1 MVISFEGD
9 ILIGIDGGVLIRNF
23 TVKDGNANDL
33 QRLAED
39 RVLLAASRIQAMR
52 AEGIAAVRAPLPPS
66 HLH

>member
-9 ILIGIDGGVLIRNF
+9 ILIGIGGGVLIRNF

-39 RVLLAASRIQAMR
+39 RVRLAASRTQAMR